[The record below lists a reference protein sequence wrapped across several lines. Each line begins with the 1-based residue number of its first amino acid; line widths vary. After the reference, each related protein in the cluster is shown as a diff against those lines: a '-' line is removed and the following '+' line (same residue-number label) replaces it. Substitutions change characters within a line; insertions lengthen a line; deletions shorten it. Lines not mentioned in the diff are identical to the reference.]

1 MLLETLILDR
11 MFNRELR
18 QLLLNRIKTE
28 DLEELASVIS
38 FIQVQEIPSSGL
50 GVWGIFREILIVP
63 LTDRAM
69 IESILCVAHHIF

>member
-38 FIQVQEIPSSGL
+38 FIQVQEIPSSGHRRS
-50 GVWGIFREILIVP
+50 GEYF
-63 LTDRAM
+63 
-69 IESILCVAHHIF
+69 

>member
-28 DLEELASVIS
+28 DLKELASVIS
-38 FIQVQEIPSSGL
+38 FIQV
-50 GVWGIFREILIVP
+50 FREILIVP

-69 IESILCVAHHIF
+69 IESILFVAHHIF